1 MFLSDRCVMKTKL
14 LLFIFSFI
22 AFFGCRPEQAVTS
35 FNVLIGVPVGESLT
49 LYTDEDTSLQVNYN
63 VTGNEDSV
71 DLKLNVSVQPKN
83 GVLTN
88 CEDLSTLEFKC
99 TYIPN
104 KDFSGV
110 DHIEFMTSDGELVA
124 EDSSVIT
131 IEVSE
136 VADAPRALNHTF
148 LAKAG
153 NTILVELPKG
163 IDSDS
168 LSSELSYTVL
178 NDPTKGLVSN
188 CVGRQC
194 QYTSTEYFNGS
205 DSFNYQITDESG
217 KQSNIA
223 TITVEITNDIL
234 AAVETFTQG
243 VTTYEGVDIVWV
255 IDNSGSMAGE
265 QAALKANFTAFID
278 NFLVNGKVKFPF
290 NMAITTTDNYKL
302 SAGSN
307 PFRLNA
313 SGNMYDLSST
323 RAESDFANFKA
334 DFEEGVLVGING
346 SGDERVFQSMDN
358 SYTLNPNWFGGNNR
372 LLTYIVLSDES
383 EHSGDLT
390 QDWANKIF
398 ALKDKNEKV
407 SVFPIINPNADSGSR
422 YEQIAN
428 LTGSKVYDINQS
440 FQPIL
445 DDISLS
451 VSQNISSYPL
461 NAALDIIEATISVS
475 VDGIDT
481 PFTYNNKSI
490 QLASPPAPYATIV
503 VKYNY
508 NNTGY

>member
-1 MFLSDRCVMKTKL
+1 MKTKL
-14 LLFIFSFI
+14 LLFFLSFTV
-22 AFFGCRPEQAVTS
+22 FFGCRPEQAVTS
-35 FNVLIGVPVGESLT
+35 FNVLIEVPIGESLT
-49 LYTDEDTSLQVNYN
+49 LYTDEDTSLQINYN
-63 VTGNEDSV
+63 VIGNEESV
-71 DLKLNVSVQPKN
+71 DLKLNVSGQPKH

-88 CEDLSTLEFKC
+88 CKELSTSDFNC
-99 TYIPN
+99 TYTPN
-104 KDFSGV
+104 ENFSGI

-124 EDSSVIT
+124 QEASVIT
-131 IEVSE
+131 IEVNE
-136 VADAPRALNHTF
+136 VADAPIALDYTF
-148 LAKAG
+148 MAKAG
-153 NTILVELPKG
+153 NTIRVDLPKG

-168 LSSELSYTVL
+168 LTSELSYTIL
-178 NDPTKGLVSN
+178 KDPTRGLISN
-188 CVGRQC
+188 CVDRQC

-205 DSFNYQITDESG
+205 DSFNYQIVDESG
-217 KQSNIA
+217 KVSNIA

-234 AAVETFTQG
+234 AGVETFTQG
-243 VTTYEGVDIVWV
+243 VTTYDGVDIVWV
-255 IDNSGSMAGE
+255 IDNSGSMSNE

-278 NFLVNGKVKFPF
+278 NFLVNGKAKFPF
-290 NMAITTTDNYKL
+290 NMAITTTDNYNL
-302 SAGSN
+302 SSGSN

-323 RAESDFANFKA
+323 RAETDFANFKA

-358 SYTLNPNWFGGNNR
+358 SYALNSNWFGGNNR

-383 EHSGDLT
+383 EHSGGLV
-390 QDWANKIF
+390 QDWANKFF

-422 YEQIAN
+422 YEQIAS

-461 NAALDIIEATISVS
+461 NPALDIIEGTISVAI
-475 VDGIDT
+475 DGVDT
-481 PFTYNNKSI
+481 PFTYSNKSI